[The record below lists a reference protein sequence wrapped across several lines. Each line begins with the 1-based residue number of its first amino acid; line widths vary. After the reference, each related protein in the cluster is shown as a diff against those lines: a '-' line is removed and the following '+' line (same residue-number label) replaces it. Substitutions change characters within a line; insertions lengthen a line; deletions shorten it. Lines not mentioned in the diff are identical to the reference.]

1 MTDRCSECGA
11 AIDLRSCE
19 ELFHRLLAL
28 DHQDEQPWASF
39 HALNV
44 ACYALQHASTTKPRH
59 LAAQQWNSPKAVRLR
74 GHPRSFA

>member
-11 AIDLRSCE
+11 AIDSRSCE

-44 ACYALQHASTTKPRH
+44 ACYALQHPPTTKPRH
-59 LAAQQWNSPKAVRLR
+59 LAAQHAVVSVSATTDSPECT
-74 GHPRSFA
+74 P